1 MPFHGDFCIHSIP
14 TSNSAPQ
21 RPGPSSSGRTSARP
35 CSGCIDAR
43 PPSTRS
49 WSSPTTKSVVVKFGG
64 AEARVLAGSLWIDL
78 HELKSGVNFT
88 EDQMIEA
95 LDRSRR

>member
-1 MPFHGDFCIHSIP
+1 
-14 TSNSAPQ
+14 
-21 RPGPSSSGRTSARP
+21 
-35 CSGCIDAR
+35 
-43 PPSTRS
+43 
-49 WSSPTTKSVVVKFGG
+49 VVVKFGG